1 MRRKTKERVMKE
13 IMDDKRIK
21 EDDEKWWK
29 IEEKI
34 KIINGK
40 KINNTFKEI

>member
-1 MRRKTKERVMKE
+1 MKE
-13 IMDDKRIK
+13 IMDDKDGKRIK

-29 IEEKI
+29 IVEKI

-40 KINNTFKEI
+40 KN

>member
-1 MRRKTKERVMKE
+1 MRKKTKERVMKE
-13 IMDDKRIK
+13 IMDDKDGKRIK

-29 IEEKI
+29 IVEKI

-40 KINNTFKEI
+40 KN

>member
-1 MRRKTKERVMKE
+1 MKE

-40 KINNTFKEI
+40 KN

>member
-13 IMDDKRIK
+13 IMDDKDGKRIK

-29 IEEKI
+29 IVEKI

-40 KINNTFKEI
+40 KN